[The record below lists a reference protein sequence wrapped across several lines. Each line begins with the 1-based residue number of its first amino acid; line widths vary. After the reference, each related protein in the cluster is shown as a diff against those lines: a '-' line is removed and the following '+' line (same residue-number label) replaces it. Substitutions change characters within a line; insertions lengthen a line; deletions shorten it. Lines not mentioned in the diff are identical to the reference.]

1 MEIDQIKF
9 FNVVLDKTNAK
20 LNQLQNQNI
29 VLEAQLQL
37 VSDGYKDQTNVI
49 NQLNQ
54 EIERLKEELARLN
67 TKKSKTSD
75 Y

>member
-9 FNVVLDKTNAK
+9 FNVVLEKTNVK

-37 VSDGYKDQTNVI
+37 VSDGYKDQTNAI

-54 EIERLKEELARLN
+54 EIARLKDELNRLN
-67 TKKSKTSD
+67 NKKSKTSD